1 MRKFESLNPEE
12 LPEHFNV
19 EEHGEQPFVILNEG
33 KGQIDV
39 SYIFPGFYISDHV
52 RNISG
57 QDIIFKQVNIGD
69 TGWISESGRPLLPSF
84 GRYVQIPPGCA
95 FSISWTTNG
104 KPVVFDDVLVYPSQS
119 MLTDIVNE
127 KVEFEYDKKFYDKTE
142 VYPKKI
148 VGTRG
153 PLKVGGYA
161 SLLLNV
167 CPLQYFP
174 IEKRIEGYGNITVTI
189 ALEAKK
195 EAVTIS
201 PYDPDT
207 NTMAYG
213 NLFVNPEP
221 GVEKRVFPGVKYCL
235 PPIEPWGPEFI
246 IIYHDDFHDAAEDL
260 AEWKNTRG
268 LRTEIVSIKDIG
280 NDIGKNPADIE
291 PADIKTY
298 IRSRLLSRLRYV
310 LLFGD
315 ENHIK
320 PEIIHGNLTDH
331 YYATL
336 NDPINDDYELPW
348 LAIGRIPVQTTD
360 EAQQVVDQII
370 RYEKTPPVEQDYYDW
385 MVFVAYFEDHEFPW
399 GHDERAFIQTME
411 EIREKML
418 IFGFTIDRIYV
429 KETNKQPQYYV
440 DLKKIDQDVIDEI
453 KDSDSTSTDALVD
466 ATSKG
471 RLIIAQRGHGDPD
484 GWKAPSFTNANDDLD
499 EVVNEVVKSK
509 EVPVPTIF
517 YSLSCYTGKFNRDE
531 AIWGKCFAEK
541 MLSIDAG
548 APSLIACTSKANTW
562 LNNYLMK
569 AFFHAMWGNIFCPT
583 PSTNVSYPVRKNR
596 LGDILN
602 YGKHYLPLQVGN
614 FPLETD
620 TTATEVVQDSLE
632 ISQLVGDPTLEIWKE
647 QPKSIRI
654 SAILWNSQIY
664 IRLSLCP
671 ADAVITIW
679 DGDQLIK
686 RMEPISTT
694 LTISLRSIS
703 DPVLPITKKF
713 KYKYKVCFWAPGY
726 RFVEVVAKPSPFMP

>member
-1 MRKFESLNPEE
+1 MRKFESLNPKE

-19 EEHGEQPFVILNEG
+19 EEHGEQPFVILNEEKG
-33 KGQIDV
+33 QVEEKGQIVV
-39 SYIFPGFYISDHV
+39 SYIFPGFYISEHA
-52 RNISG
+52 RNIG
-57 QDIIFKQVNIGD
+57 DQKYIFKQVNIGE

-127 KVEFEYDKKFYDKTE
+127 KVEFEYDKDFYDKTE

-174 IEKRIEGYGNITVTI
+174 IEKRLEGYGNITVTI

-195 EAVTIS
+195 EAVAIS
-201 PYDPDT
+201 PYDPAT

-221 GVEKRVFPGVKYCL
+221 GVEKRVFPGVKYFFS
-235 PPIEPWGPEFI
+235 PVKPWGPEFI

-268 LRTEIVSIKDIG
+268 LRTEIVSINHIG
-280 NDIGKNPADIE
+280 NTVDK
-291 PADIKTY
+291 IKKY
-298 IRSRLLSRLRYV
+298 IRSKLLSGLGYV

-320 PEIIHGNLTDH
+320 PEIIHKNLTDH

-336 NDPINDDYELPW
+336 NDPINNDYELPW
-348 LAIGRIPVQTTD
+348 VAIGRIPVQTPD

-370 RYEKTPPVEQDYYDW
+370 GYEKTPPVEQNYYNR
-385 MVFVAYFEDHEFPW
+385 MVFVAYFQDHKWPW
-399 GHDERAFIQTME
+399 GCDERAFIQTME

-418 IFGFTIDRIYV
+418 IFGFNIDRIYV
-429 KETNKQPQYYV
+429 KETNNQPQYYV

-453 KDSDSTSTDALVD
+453 KDSDSTSTDALVN
-466 ATSKG
+466 ATIQG
-471 RLIIAQRGHGDPD
+471 QLIIAQRGHGHPE
-484 GWKAPSFTNANDDLD
+484 GWVAPRFRNDDLD
-499 EVVNEVVKSK
+499 EVVKK
-509 EVPVPTIF
+509 AKKLKKDPVPTMF
-517 YSLSCYTGKFNRDE
+517 YSLSCLTGMFNRQK
-531 AIWGKCFAEK
+531 GKKCFAEK

-654 SAILWNSQIY
+654 RAILWKSQIY
-664 IRLSLCP
+664 IKLSLCP

-679 DGDQLIK
+679 DGDKLIK
-686 RMEPISTT
+686 RIEPLSTT
-694 LTISLRSIS
+694 LTISLRGIS
-703 DPVLPITKKF
+703 ADPVLPVKKWI
-713 KYKYKVCFWAPGY
+713 KVCFWAPGY
-726 RFVEVVAKPSPFMP
+726 RFVEVVPKSSHHMP